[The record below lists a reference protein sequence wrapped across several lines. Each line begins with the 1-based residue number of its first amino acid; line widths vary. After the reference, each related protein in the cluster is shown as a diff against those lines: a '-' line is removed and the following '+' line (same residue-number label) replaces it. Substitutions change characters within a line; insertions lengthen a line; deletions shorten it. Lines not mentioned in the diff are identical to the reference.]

1 MNEWVA
7 LLAAFAV
14 AYLAHA
20 VALTRACL
28 RALRSRASRGGQ
40 PTVSVIVCIKD
51 DAEHWPAWWTAMKR
65 QQWPA
70 GTEVIAIDDGSA
82 DELPALLTRAA
93 QDEVAFAFSHHRLD
107 GTSPGKRDALRF
119 GVGQASGE
127 WLLFTDV
134 DCLPAGPAWASEMT
148 AGHPDDVA
156 AVLGVSWPKDGA
168 PATGLARVQAVD
180 ALYIMRSY
188 VGWAERGKPYM
199 GVGRNLAIRRTA
211 FPGFS
216 NAAQTASGDDDIVI
230 QALASAP
237 DVRIAVTG
245 HRAAHMDATMPATW
259 SDWLAQKRRHWTTA
273 PHYKAADQWRLA
285 VPKVLRTGALVAA
298 VLAVVVH
305 NSLWI
310 TGALLGAM
318 WLGELL
324 NFRSITK
331 AYQAPDSWRNRGGL
345 LPFWS
350 AWSTWIALSLMWKRQ
365 DKRQW

>member
-7 LLAAFAV
+7 LLAACAV
-14 AYLAHA
+14 AYTAHA
-20 VALTRACL
+20 AALTQACL
-28 RALRSRASRGGQ
+28 RALRSVVSTGEQ

-51 DAEHWPAWWTAMKR
+51 DAEHWPEWWEAMKG

-70 GTEVIAIDDGSA
+70 GTEVIAIDDGST
-82 DELPALLTRAA
+82 DELPALLTRADQEEVPFTFA
-93 QDEVAFAFSHHRLD
+93 HYRIDE
-107 GTSPGKRDALRF
+107 TSPGKRDALRF

-148 AGHPDDVA
+148 VGHPDDVA
-156 AVLGVSWPKDGA
+156 AVLGGSWPKDEA
-168 PATGLARVQAVD
+168 PATRLSRLQALD

-188 VGWAERGKPYM
+188 VGWAERDKPYM
-199 GVGRNLAIRRTA
+199 GVGRNLAIRRSA
-211 FPGFS
+211 FPGF
-216 NAAQTASGDDDIVI
+216 NKAPATASGDDDMVI
-230 QALASAP
+230 QAVASAP
-237 DVRIAVTG
+237 DVSVAVAA
-245 HRAAHMDATMPATW
+245 HRAAHVDTAMPATW

-285 VPKVLRTGALVAA
+285 VPKALRTGALLAA
-298 VLAVVVH
+298 VLAGVVH

-310 TGALLGAM
+310 TGALLGGM

-350 AWSTWIALSLMWKRQ
+350 TWSAWVALSLMWKRQ

>member
-7 LLAAFAV
+7 LLAVCAV

-20 VALTRACL
+20 AVLTRACL
-28 RALRSRASRGGQ
+28 RAICSRASRDVQ

-51 DAEHWPAWWTAMKR
+51 DAEHWPEWWAAMKG

-70 GTEVIAIDDGSA
+70 GTEVIAIDDGST
-82 DELPALLTRAA
+82 DELPALLEQAA
-93 QDEVAFAFSHHRLD
+93 QDGVSFAFSHHRLD

-119 GVGQASGE
+119 GVGKASGE

-134 DCLPAGPAWASEMT
+134 DCQPAGPAWASEMT
-148 AGHPDDVA
+148 ADHPEDVA

-199 GVGRNLAIRRTA
+199 GVGRNLAIRRSV

-216 NAAQTASGDDDIVI
+216 NAPATASGDDDMVI

-237 DVRIAVTG
+237 DMRIAVTG

-285 VPKVLRTGALVAA
+285 VPKVLRTGVLVAA

-310 TGALLGAM
+310 TGALLGGM
-318 WLGELL
+318 WLSELL

-331 AYQAPDSWRNRGGL
+331 AYQAPDSWRNWGAL
-345 LPFWS
+345 FPFWS
-350 AWSTWIALSLMWKRQ
+350 AWSAWVALSLMWKRQ
-365 DKRQW
+365 DKRKW

>member
-7 LLAAFAV
+7 LLAACAV
-14 AYLAHA
+14 AYTAHA
-20 VALTRACL
+20 AALTRACL
-28 RALRSRASRGGQ
+28 RAQRSVASTGEQ

-51 DAEHWPAWWTAMKR
+51 DAEHWPAWWAAVKG

-70 GTEVIAIDDGSA
+70 GTEVIAIDDGST
-82 DELPALLTRAA
+82 DELPALLTRAVQEEVSFTFA
-93 QDEVAFAFSHHRLD
+93 HYRIDE
-107 GTSPGKRDALRF
+107 TSPGKRDALRF

-148 AGHPDDVA
+148 AGHPGDVA
-156 AVLGVSWPKDGA
+156 AVLGGSWPKDEA
-168 PATGLARVQAVD
+168 PATWLSRVQALD

-188 VGWAERGKPYM
+188 VGWAERDKPYM
-199 GVGRNLAIRRTA
+199 GVGRNLAIRRSA
-211 FPGFS
+211 FPGFTK
-216 NAAQTASGDDDIVI
+216 APATASGDDDMVI
-230 QALASAP
+230 QAIASAP
-237 DVRIAVTG
+237 DVSVAVAA
-245 HRAAHMDATMPATW
+245 HRAAHMDTAMPATW
-259 SDWLAQKRRHWTTA
+259 SDWLAQKRRHWTTV

-285 VPKVLRTGALVAA
+285 VPKALRTGALLAA

-310 TGALLGAM
+310 TGALLGGM
-318 WLGELL
+318 WLGELF

-331 AYQAPDSWRNRGGL
+331 AYQAPYSWRNRGGL
-345 LPFWS
+345 LSIWLTWS
-350 AWSTWIALSLMWKRQ
+350 AWVALSLMWKRQ

>member
-7 LLAAFAV
+7 LLAACAV

-28 RALRSRASRGGQ
+28 RALRSRASTGDQ

-168 PATGLARVQAVD
+168 PATGRARVQALD
-180 ALYIMRSY
+180 ALYIMRS
-188 VGWAERGKPYM
+188 
-199 GVGRNLAIRRTA
+199 
-211 FPGFS
+211 
-216 NAAQTASGDDDIVI
+216 
-230 QALASAP
+230 
-237 DVRIAVTG
+237 
-245 HRAAHMDATMPATW
+245 
-259 SDWLAQKRRHWTTA
+259 
-273 PHYKAADQWRLA
+273 
-285 VPKVLRTGALVAA
+285 
-298 VLAVVVH
+298 
-305 NSLWI
+305 
-310 TGALLGAM
+310 
-318 WLGELL
+318 
-324 NFRSITK
+324 
-331 AYQAPDSWRNRGGL
+331 
-345 LPFWS
+345 
-350 AWSTWIALSLMWKRQ
+350 
-365 DKRQW
+365 

>member
-7 LLAAFAV
+7 LLAVFAV
-14 AYLAHA
+14 GYLAHSA
-20 VALTRACL
+20 VLTRACL
-28 RALRSRASRGGQ
+28 RAICSRASRGVQ
-40 PTVSVIVCIKD
+40 PSVSVIVCIKD
-51 DAEHWPAWWTAMKR
+51 DAEHWPAWWTAMKG

-70 GTEVIAIDDGSA
+70 GTEVIAIDDGST
-82 DELPALLTRAA
+82 DQLPELLEQAA
-93 QDEVAFAFSHHRLD
+93 QDEVPFAFSHHRLN

-134 DCLPAGPAWASEMT
+134 DCQPAGPAWASAMT
-148 AGHPDDVA
+148 AGHSEDVA
-156 AVLGVSWPKDGA
+156 AVLGVSWPQDE
-168 PATGLARVQAVD
+168 PSATWLSRVQALD

-188 VGWAERGKPYM
+188 VGWAEQGKPYM
-199 GVGRNLAIRRTA
+199 GVGRNLAIRRSA

-216 NAAQTASGDDDIVI
+216 NGAATASGDDDMLI

-237 DVRIAVTG
+237 DVHIAVTA
-245 HRAAHMDATMPATW
+245 HRAAHMDAAMPATW
-259 SDWLAQKRRHWTTA
+259 ADWLAQKRRHWTTA

-285 VPKVLRTGALVAA
+285 VPKALRTGAFVAA

-310 TGALLGAM
+310 TGALLGGM

>member
-1 MNEWVA
+1 MNEWAA
-7 LLAAFAV
+7 LLAVFAV
-14 AYLAHA
+14 GYLAHA
-20 VALTRACL
+20 AVLTRACL
-28 RALRSRASRGGQ
+28 RAIYSRASRGVQ
-40 PTVSVIVCIKD
+40 PSVSVIVCIKD
-51 DAEHWPAWWTAMKR
+51 DAEHWPAWWATMKG

-70 GTEVIAIDDGSA
+70 GTEVIAIDDGST
-82 DELPALLTRAA
+82 DELPALLEQAA
-93 QDEVAFAFSHHRLD
+93 QDEVSFAFSNHRLD

-119 GVGQASGE
+119 GVEKASGQ

-134 DCLPAGPAWASEMT
+134 DCRPAGPNWASEMT
-148 AGHPDDVA
+148 AGHSDDVA
-156 AVLGVSWPKDGA
+156 AVLGVSWPKYEA
-168 PATGLARVQAVD
+168 PATWLARVQAFD

-188 VGWAERGKPYM
+188 VGWAKRDKPYM
-199 GVGRNLAIRRTA
+199 GVGRNLAIRRSA

-216 NAAQTASGDDDIVI
+216 KEAATASGDDDMLI

-237 DVRIAVTG
+237 DVRIAVAG
-245 HRAAHMDATMPATW
+245 DRLAHMDAAMPATW

-285 VPKVLRTGALVAA
+285 VPKVLRTGAFVAA

-318 WLGELL
+318 WLCELL

-345 LPFWS
+345 LPIWS

>member
-7 LLAAFAV
+7 LLAACAV
-14 AYLAHA
+14 AYIAHA
-20 VALTRACL
+20 TALTRACL
-28 RALRSRASRGGQ
+28 RAVRSHALRGAQ

-51 DAEHWPAWWTAMKR
+51 DAEHWPAWWTAMKG

-70 GTEVIAIDDGSA
+70 GTEVIAIDDGST
-82 DELPALLTRAA
+82 DELPALLEQAA
-93 QDEVAFAFSHHRLD
+93 QDEVPFAFSHHRLD
-107 GTSPGKRDALRF
+107 GTSPGKRDALGF
-119 GVGQASGE
+119 GVGQASGD

-134 DCLPAGPAWASEMT
+134 DCQPVGPAWAAGMT
-148 AGHPDDVA
+148 VGHSDDVA
-156 AVLGVSWPKDGA
+156 AVLGVSWPKDEA
-168 PATGLARVQAVD
+168 PATWLARVQALD
-180 ALYIMRSY
+180 ALYVMRSY
-188 VGWAERGKPYM
+188 VGWAECGKPYM
-199 GVGRNLAIRRTA
+199 GVGRNLAIRRSA
-211 FPGFS
+211 FPDFS
-216 NAAQTASGDDDIVI
+216 KGAVTASGDDDMVI

-237 DVRIAVTG
+237 GVCIAVTG
-245 HRAAHMDATMPATW
+245 HRTAHMDAAMPATW

-298 VLAVVVH
+298 VVAVVVH
-305 NSLWI
+305 NSIWI

-345 LPFWS
+345 LPIWS
-350 AWSTWIALSLMWKRQ
+350 AWSARIALSLMWKRQ

>member
-1 MNEWVA
+1 MNDWIG
-7 LLAAFAV
+7 LLAACSV
-14 AYLAHA
+14 AYIAHA
-20 VALTRACL
+20 TTLTRAVL
-28 RALRSRASRGGQ
+28 RVLRQRNTHVEPG
-40 PTVSVIVCIKD
+40 TVSVIVCIKN
-51 DAEHWPAWWTAMKR
+51 DAEHWPAWWAAMKG

-70 GTEVIAIDDGSA
+70 GTEVIAIDDGST
-82 DELPALLTRAA
+82 DQLPVLLEQAA
-93 QDEVAFAFSHHRLD
+93 HDDVPFAFIHHRLD
-107 GTSPGKRDALRF
+107 GTSPGKRDALRL
-119 GVGQASGE
+119 GVGQATGD

-134 DCLPAGPAWASEMT
+134 DCQPAGPIWASEMI
-148 AGHPDDVA
+148 AGHSDDVA
-156 AVLGVSWPKDGA
+156 AVLGVSWPKDEA
-168 PATGLARVQAVD
+168 QATWLTRVQALD
-180 ALYIMRSY
+180 AMYIMRSY
-188 VGWAERGKPYM
+188 VGWAERGNPYM
-199 GVGRNLAIRRTA
+199 GVGRNLAIRRSA
-211 FPGFS
+211 YPGFS
-216 NAAQTASGDDDIVI
+216 NAPATASGDDDMVV
-230 QALASAP
+230 QGLASAP
-237 DVRIAVTG
+237 NVRIAVAA
-245 HRAAHMDATMPATW
+245 HRAAHMDAAMPTTW

>member
-1 MNEWVA
+1 MNEWVG
-7 LLAAFAV
+7 LLAACSV
-14 AYLAHA
+14 AYIAHA
-20 VALTRACL
+20 TELTRAVL
-28 RALRSRASRGGQ
+28 RALRPSDACGESG
-40 PTVSVIVCIKD
+40 TVSVVVCIKD
-51 DAEHWPAWWTAMKR
+51 DVKLWPEWWAAMKG

-70 GTEVIAIDDGSA
+70 GTEVIAIDDGST
-82 DELPALLTRAA
+82 DELPALLEQAA
-93 QDEVAFAFSHHRLD
+93 QEEVPFTFTHYRID
-107 GTSPGKRDALRF
+107 GSSPGKRDALRF
-119 GVGQASGE
+119 GVEKASGQ

-148 AGHPDDVA
+148 AGHSDDVA
-156 AVLGVSWPKDGA
+156 AVLGVSWPKDEV
-168 PATGLARVQAVD
+168 PATWIARVQALD

-199 GVGRNLAIRRTA
+199 GVGRNLAIRRSA

-216 NAAQTASGDDDIVI
+216 KEAATASGDDDMVI
-230 QALASAP
+230 QALASVP
-237 DVRIAVTG
+237 DVRIAFAG
-245 HRAAHMDATMPATW
+245 HRLAHMDAAMPATW

-285 VPKVLRTGALVAA
+285 VPKMLRTGALLAA

-310 TGALLGAM
+310 TGGLLGAM

-345 LPFWS
+345 LPIWS
-350 AWSTWIALSLMWKRQ
+350 AWSAWIALSLMWKRQ

>member
-7 LLAAFAV
+7 LLAACAV

-28 RALRSRASRGGQ
+28 RALRSPASTGDQ

-51 DAEHWPAWWTAMKR
+51 DAEHWPAWWAAMKG

-70 GTEVIAIDDGSA
+70 GTEVIAIDDGST

-93 QDEVAFAFSHHRLD
+93 QEE
-107 GTSPGKRDALRF
+107 ALYVGPLPDRRIIPREARCLAF

-134 DCLPAGPAWASEMT
+134 DCQPVGPAWASEMT

-168 PATGLARVQAVD
+168 PATGLARVQALD

-216 NAAQTASGDDDIVI
+216 NAPATASGDDDMVI
-230 QALASAP
+230 QALASMP
-237 DVRIAVTG
+237 DLRIAVTG
-245 HRAAHMDATMPATW
+245 HRAAHMDAIMPATW

-285 VPKVLRTGALVAA
+285 VSKVLRTGALVAA

-345 LPFWS
+345 LPFGRRG
-350 AWSTWIALSLMWKRQ
+350 AHGSLYR
-365 DKRQW
+365 